1 MKTKIEWATRVWN
14 PITGCTNTCSFCYAR
29 KFANRLKSHPN
40 KAVANKYRLGFKPTV
55 HHELFFEP
63 RKWRKPE
70 RVFVCSMGEFFDPTL
85 KGEVSLRLLNIM
97 AEFTGKH
104 TFMLLTRRADYMLDT
119 ITTFCRQNNIEQL
132 PKNIWCG
139 VSVSTQKEANTLIP
153 ILLNVPAQIKFVSIE
168 PLTEKI
174 RLLNMSREDVH
185 HDFLDGSF
193 IKGLKYP
200 EVYRPEI
207 SKTPKLDWVIVG
219 GMTGSNATPLH
230 PDWVRELRNEC
241 FDSNTPFF
249 FKSWGE
255 YGIPETGVCYNNKI
269 KIIDFE
275 TGEVCDNVSP
285 KEYWHSLRYQDMV
298 KLGKKHTGRLLDG
311 HEYNQ
316 FPKI

>member
-139 VSVSTQKEANTLIP
+139 VSVSTQKEANSLIP

-168 PLTEKI
+168 PLTELI
-174 RLLNMSREDVH
+174 TLSQTGQ
-185 HDFLDGSF
+185 DFYHNFLTGDF
-193 IKGLKYP
+193 ANRNVKNT
-200 EVYRPEI
+200 
-207 SKTPKLDWVIVG
+207 TPKLDWVIVG
-219 GMTGSNATPLH
+219 GMTGSGSTPMH
-230 PDWVRELRNEC
+230 PGWARCLRDIC
-241 FDSNTPFF
+241 KHHNTPFF
-249 FKSWGE
+249 FKSWGDWIHNVDPKKK
-255 YGIPETGVCYNNKI
+255 YGSKRFMWVDFANGDLCDALSPFPEKN
-269 KIIDFE
+269 E
-275 TGEVCDNVSP
+275 THHHELMTRVGH
-285 KEYWHSLRYQDMV
+285 KAA
-298 KLGKKHTGRLLDG
+298 GRLLDG
-311 HEYNQ
+311 YEYNQ